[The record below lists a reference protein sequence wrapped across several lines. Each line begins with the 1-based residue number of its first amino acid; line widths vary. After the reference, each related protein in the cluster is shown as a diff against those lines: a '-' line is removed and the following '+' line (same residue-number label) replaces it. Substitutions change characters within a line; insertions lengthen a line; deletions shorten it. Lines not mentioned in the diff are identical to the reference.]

1 MTHTKPITMRVLVVL
16 AVLSVAC
23 LSACTSAGASS
34 APSIIV
40 VPPPDA
46 TATVEPEASEAPS
59 AAVSE
64 PADASAG
71 PSAVATSIDPC
82 QLVTPAEVATV
93 TGVEWGS
100 DSGGP
105 TTLDNQGKACEY
117 GQEGIQFDVIVVQAP
132 DAATA
137 KAQEPAFK
145 AQLEQTAKTAGIANM
160 KLTEL
165 PNFLPGVDAAIID
178 GSTASD
184 GTEVGGTALYAL
196 KGPVL
201 LAMTELTQ
209 GGQVSPS
216 SASPNAGNTAI
227 EAAMEAEAK
236 IALGRIP

>member
-1 MTHTKPITMRVLVVL
+1 M
-16 AVLSVAC
+16 
-23 LSACTSAGASS
+23 
-34 APSIIV
+34 
-40 VPPPDA
+40 
-46 TATVEPEASEAPS
+46 
-59 AAVSE
+59 
-64 PADASAG
+64 
-71 PSAVATSIDPC
+71 
-82 QLVTPAEVATV
+82 
-93 TGVEWGS
+93 
-100 DSGGP
+100 
-105 TTLDNQGKACEY
+105 
-117 GQEGIQFDVIVVQAP
+117 IVVQAP

-209 GGQVSPS
+209 GGPVSPS

>member
-1 MTHTKPITMRVLVVL
+1 MRVLVML

-100 DSGGP
+100 DSGGA
-105 TTLDNQGKACEY
+105 TTLDNKGKACEY